1 MTFVNVS
8 FQIIMSFFA
17 HEFHEFNVCARRA
30 QKPSLLGLC
39 RTAAKRL
46 LKTNVSVKPNGQS
59 SNLLEYSAT
68 ARKRGLISNWRTRRA
83 CAIRPY
89 FKHTSGR
96 TISVRPDARDSFH
109 YLQANFSFLPD
120 SFHYLRRKSLLQSL

>member
-68 ARKRGLISNWRTRRA
+68 VRKRELISNWRTRRGCVKIGA
-83 CAIRPY
+83 ASLFCNIL
-89 FKHTSGR
+89 KNIKQS
-96 TISVRPDARDSFH
+96 PDFH
-109 YLQANFSFLPD
+109 KPGLCHVKKFLYLYD
-120 SFHYLRRKSLLQSL
+120 K

>member
-68 ARKRGLISNWRTRRA
+68 ARKRG
-83 CAIRPY
+83 Y
-89 FKHTSGR
+89 FKHTSDR
-96 TISVRPDARDSFH
+96 TEMARPDARDSFH
-109 YLQANFSFLPD
+109 YPQANFSFLPD
-120 SFHYLRRKSLLQSL
+120 SFHYLRRNSLLQSL